1 MNMPLFFLL
10 ALVTGPPIQ
19 RVGETC
25 PLGYWRNGGYCVV
38 SPGAVEA
45 RDTLSYPGLENCP
58 MGWYRAKGYC
68 LRTR

>member
-38 SPGAVEA
+38 SPGAVEV
-45 RDTLSYPGLENCP
+45 RDTLPNPALDTCP
-58 MGWYRAKGYC
+58 LGWYRAKGYC

>member
-1 MNMPLFFLL
+1 MHFFFLL
-10 ALVTGPPIQ
+10 ALAAAPPIQ
-19 RVGETC
+19 RVGDNC
-25 PLGYWRNGGYCVV
+25 PLGYWQSGGYCVV

-45 RDTLSYPGLENCP
+45 RDTLSNPGLENCP